1 MRPITAGWLNA
12 LRRQGVMWGIA
23 TALGIGLVAGCSNSA
38 KKDGEQAANNAGE
51 SGEEQPHDSKSHKPA
66 AGKHGKTMAAAP
78 RQPMIGDIP
87 LDVWFNDPL
96 SESKQG
102 GTVAPAAKTQE
113 KPKETA
119 ATKTTPPPET
129 AAEAPK
135 TAGVGDWAS
144 VIPLEDLQEETK
156 AIRLNLQK
164 YLASVNVYN
173 GNQQSGLILS
183 DGTVLAAMAA
193 IALVHPEKVSWKDH
207 AAQIRD
213 ISVEMTKKAKGLGQ
227 KPFDETKKAFD
238 KIDALL
244 SGNPPPGLEEA
255 AADIPFSEVISR
267 RGVMKRLQA
276 SSDALRANF
285 QTEAALT
292 KGQDEAAHT
301 ATIVAALTKMIG
313 TEGYPDADAPEYQN
327 FAKGLI
333 EANLTMAKAAKD
345 KDFAAFS
352 EANGKVGKFCS
363 ECHGAYQS
371 SN

>member
-1 MRPITAGWLNA
+1 MRPITAHWLNS
-12 LRRQGVMWGIA
+12 LRRHGLMWGIA
-23 TALGIGLVAGCSNSA
+23 STLGIGLVAGCSNSA
-38 KKDGEQAANNAGE
+38 RKDGEQSAQNAEE
-51 SGEEQPHDSKSHKPA
+51 SGEDQPHESKSHKPA
-66 AGKHGKTMAAAP
+66 GGKHGKTMAATTK
-78 RQPMIGDIP
+78 QPMIGDIP

-96 SESKQG
+96 TESKQG
-102 GTVAPAAKTQE
+102 GTIAPVKTE
-113 KPKETA
+113 DKPKETA
-119 ATKTTPPPET
+119 ATKAAPPPET

-135 TAGVGDWAS
+135 TAEAGDWAS

-156 AIRLNLQK
+156 ALRLNLQK

-173 GNQQSGLILS
+173 GNQQSGTILS

-227 KPFDETKKAFD
+227 KPFEETKKAFE

-285 QTEAALT
+285 QTEATLT
-292 KGQDEAAHT
+292 KGQDDAAHT
-301 ATIVAALTKMIG
+301 ATIVAALTKVIG